1 MTVIEGC
8 RTREGLVC
16 LTFAFWALATCS
28 HFLSSAPRSFAE
40 PPSVKRLD
48 TVSSKQNTK
57 EVVEDMLVKGLED
70 KDTRLQFEAWRLQ
83 QLQRRARV
91 EEICKR

>member
-16 LTFAFWALATCS
+16 LTFALWALATFS
-28 HFLSSAPRSFAE
+28 HFLSSVPRSFPE
-40 PPSVKRLD
+40 RPSVKRLD
-48 TVSSKQNTK
+48 TVSSEQNTK
-57 EVVEDMLVKGLED
+57 EVVEDMQVKGLED